1 MPTGGVGLGA
11 ISSMA
16 GNIGA
21 GATGLLSGITGFF
34 QKKQGNKL
42 NAQNPFPTEGMPS
55 EVLANQQIAQGQAT
69 QGIPSE
75 EYAQAQKN
83 IQRNQMA
90 AISSAATSPGGAVRN
105 LGAIQEMSNEAT
117 GKLDAENAEARR
129 QNTGTL
135 MNVNNQV
142 ASWKDKLFDW
152 NKRAKYEQD
161 RQYAMSLIGAGNANM
176 IAGADKLIGG
186 LVGAGASGALS
197 GSGAPKPSASP
208 TSYSSQGTGLA
219 STGAT
224 GYDAGSNTDVLMN
237 PNAFSQSAL
246 IGG

>member
-1 MPTGGVGLGA
+1 MPAGGLGLGA

-42 NAQNPFPTEGMPS
+42 NAQNPFPTEGIPS
-55 EVLANQQIAQGQAT
+55 EVLANQQIAQGAAT
-69 QGIPSE
+69 QGLPSE
-75 EYAQAQKN
+75 EYQQAQKN
-83 IQRNQMA
+83 IQKNQAA

-105 LGAIQEMSNEAT
+105 LGAIEEMSNEAT

-129 QNTGTL
+129 QNTAQLLG
-135 MNVNNQV
+135 VNNQV

-186 LVGAGASGALS
+186 LVGAGASGALA
-197 GSGAPKPSASP
+197 GGTKPTA
-208 TSYSSQGTGLA
+208 
-219 STGAT
+219 
-224 GYDAGSNTDVLMN
+224 
-237 PNAFSQSAL
+237 PNAGAAPSSDYSNINPF
-246 IGG
+246 

>member
-1 MPTGGVGLGA
+1 MPAGGLGLGA

-42 NAQNPFPTEGMPS
+42 NAQNPFPTEGIPS
-55 EVLANQQIAQGQAT
+55 EVLANQQIAQGAAT
-69 QGIPSE
+69 QGLPSE
-75 EYAQAQKN
+75 EYQQAEKN
-83 IQRNQMA
+83 IQKNQAA

-105 LGAIQEMSNEAT
+105 LGAIEEMSNEAT

-129 QNTGTL
+129 QNTAQLLG
-135 MNVNNQV
+135 VNNQV

-186 LVGAGASGALS
+186 LVGAGASGALA
-197 GSGAPKPSASP
+197 GGAKPTA
-208 TSYSSQGTGLA
+208 
-219 STGAT
+219 
-224 GYDAGSNTDVLMN
+224 
-237 PNAFSQSAL
+237 PNAGAAPSSDYSNINPF
-246 IGG
+246 